1 MARVHDH
8 LVLVRTSIE
17 ITEEIKRM
25 EEAKSQ
31 MVGWLYPRVIE
42 EQLLALREERAIAW
56 RREDDRCNPEHD
68 YHSTPHKGCIM
79 R

>member
-1 MARVHDH
+1 M
-8 LVLVRTSIE
+8 RTVAE
-17 ITEEIKRM
+17 IDEEIQRLR
-25 EEAKSQ
+25 EAKAQ
-31 MVGWLYPRVIE
+31 MVGTLYPRIIE
-42 EQLLALREERAIAW
+42 DQLLDLRAERAIAW